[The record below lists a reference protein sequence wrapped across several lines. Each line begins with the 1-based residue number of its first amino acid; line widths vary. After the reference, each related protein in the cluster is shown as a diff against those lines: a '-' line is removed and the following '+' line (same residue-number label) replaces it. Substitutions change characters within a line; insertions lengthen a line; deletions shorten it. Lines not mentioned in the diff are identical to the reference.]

1 MQDLITPTRRPSSST
16 AARASRRRWLRACAG
31 ACLAGPAFIAWA
43 QPTLRLS
50 RLENVPDQAVGAE
63 ILAAVYRHADIGVSF
78 VDLPAKRSLLESSEG
93 RVDGEVQRILAVQ
106 DQYPTLIAVHPSF
119 NYIEPTVFV
128 SDADV
133 QVDGWKSIASHSVGI
148 VRGVGSS
155 ERGTAGMSRVEP
167 VTTMEQLMQSLVAKR
182 FEVAV
187 NDRFSGLL
195 VIRRLKLDRKV
206 RPLSPALEHIPLYHF
221 LHERHRDLVPRVEKA
236 LREMQASGE
245 LERVQQQAM
254 ARMLKDAER

>member
-1 MQDLITPTRRPSSST
+1 
-16 AARASRRRWLRACAG
+16 
-31 ACLAGPAFIAWA
+31 
-43 QPTLRLS
+43 
-50 RLENVPDQAVGAE
+50 
-63 ILAAVYRHADIGVSF
+63 
-78 VDLPAKRSLLESSEG
+78 
-93 RVDGEVQRILAVQ
+93 
-106 DQYPTLIAVHPSF
+106 
-119 NYIEPTVFV
+119 
-128 SDADV
+128 
-133 QVDGWKSIASHSVGI
+133 
-148 VRGVGSS
+148 
-155 ERGTAGMSRVEP
+155 
-167 VTTMEQLMQSLVAKR
+167 MEQLMQSLVAKR